1 MLGEILRSQPE
12 IALFVS
18 LAVGYFIGSFKL
30 GPVQLGGVCG
40 TLIVALILG
49 QTGARIAP
57 DLKNI
62 AFALFIFALGFTG
75 GPQFFANVGRGWR
88 YGLLSIV
95 EIVSVLALI
104 MIVVVI
110 MHLDA
115 GTAAGLLAGAATES
129 AVIGTATEAI
139 GKLGIPDADISHM
152 QANVVTAYSVSYLFG
167 LITIVLFT
175 SQLAPLMLRVNL
187 RDESE
192 RLWREMGG
200 ESALEDGQR
209 QAMASLVTRVFKVG
223 PALNG
228 VAVGVLEQRHGGA
241 LTVEQVERNGVPSIV
256 GANFVFAQNDIA
268 MIMGR
273 RDALLAGA
281 ADIGVEIA
289 GRDSFGLAKAERLDV
304 VLTRKDLEGVS
315 LRELRGRSTAERG
328 RGIYVEAVTR
338 LEATIPALPA
348 TRLNRGDILTLAGTK
363 GDVDRG
369 ARLLGYPLVPT
380 QKTDFVYLGIGVLLG
395 MAIGHLGGTF
405 GGISLSLGTGGGC
418 LLSGL
423 FFGWIRSRHPLVGS
437 LPPAAA
443 QILKDFGLAT
453 FIAAVGLS
461 AGPDAIKLVREY
473 GISLPLVGILMV
485 LIPGLLSLLIG
496 RHLLKLD
503 IPTLLGA
510 IAGQQCSTPAISS
523 LVSVTGN
530 STPVIGYTI
539 TYALSNVLLPL
550 MGPVVVGLARQLG
563 G

>member
-1 MLGEILRSQPE
+1 MFGELLRSQPE
-12 IALFVS
+12 IALFLS
-18 LAVGYFIGSFKL
+18 LAIGYFIGSFKL

-40 TLIVALILG
+40 TLIVALLLG

-95 EIVSVLALI
+95 EMVAVLLII
-104 MIVVVI
+104 MIVVVL

-139 GKLGIPDADISHM
+139 GKLGVSGDEIARM

-175 SQLAPLMLRVNL
+175 SQFAPLLLRVNL
-187 RDESE
+187 RDEAD
-192 RLWREMGG
+192 RLWRKLGG

-209 QAMASLVTRVFKVG
+209 EAMASLVTRVFQIS
-223 PALNG
+223 PALDG
-228 VAVGVLEQRHGGA
+228 VAVGLLEQRYGSG
-241 LTVEQVERNGVPSIV
+241 LTVEQVERNGVAKAV
-256 GANFVFAQNDIA
+256 DADFVLAANDIA
-268 MIMGR
+268 MVMGR
-273 RDALLAGA
+273 REALLAGGT
-281 ADIGVEIA
+281 DIGVEVA
-289 GRDSFGLAKAERLDV
+289 GRDTFGVVTGQRLDV
-304 VLTRKDLEGVS
+304 VLTRKDLDRVT
-315 LRELRGRSTAERG
+315 LAELRQRTTPERG
-328 RGIYVEAVTR
+328 RGIYVAAVTR
-338 LEATIPALPA
+338 LETTIPALPGTA
-348 TRLNRGDILTLAGTK
+348 LNRGDILTLAGAK
-363 GDVDRG
+363 RDVERG
-369 ARLLGYPLVPT
+369 ARLLGYPVVPT
-380 QKTDFVYLGIGVLLG
+380 QKTDFVFLGIGVLLG
-395 MAIGHLGGTF
+395 MAIGHLGGTI
-405 GGISLSLGTGGGC
+405 GGISIALGTGGGC

-423 FFGWIRSRHPLVGS
+423 FFGWIRTRHPLVGS

-461 AGPDAIKLVREY
+461 AGPDAIKLIRQY
-473 GISLPLVGILMV
+473 GVSLPLIGVLMV
-485 LIPGLLSLLIG
+485 LVPGLLSLLIG
-496 RHLLKLD
+496 RYLLKLD

-510 IAGQQCSTPAISS
+510 IAGQQCSTPAISA
-523 LVSVTGN
+523 LVGVTGN

-539 TYALSNVLLPL
+539 TYAVSNVLLPL
-550 MGPVVVGLARQLG
+550 MGPLVVGLAHQIG
-563 G
+563 